1 MNMQQRERE
10 DIHAHAGT
18 NTSKNDINK
27 EPLFNQKFCNSILYV
42 TTVFLNERNKRFY
55 VAIDIQKKESR

>member
-1 MNMQQRERE
+1 MRLGEMNMQQRERE

-27 EPLFNQKFCNSILYV
+27 EPLFKQ
-42 TTVFLNERNKRFY
+42 
-55 VAIDIQKKESR
+55 